1 MPGWIQALNFVSA
14 RLRRGVFILLI
25 LAALQAMPS
34 GVGDSGVAEP
44 VYDYSHT
51 LRRTID

>member
-14 RLRRGVFILLI
+14 RLRRAVFILLI
-25 LAALQAMPS
+25 LAALQAVPI
-34 GVGDSGVAEP
+34 GAGDAGMAEP
-44 VYDYSHT
+44 DYDYSHT

>member
-34 GVGDSGVAEP
+34 GIGNTGAVEP
-44 VYDYSHT
+44 AYDYSHT